1 MPKYKYSIKPKKN
14 VPYGVSCSC
23 DETYTVASL
32 AGLISAHNAGAL
44 DLEDLVF
51 FCGDIRD
58 YCYVPK
64 EAPTLVREPVNAHN
78 S

>member
-1 MPKYKYSIKPKKN
+1 VAINYKYSIKQKKD
-14 VPYGVSCSC
+14 VPHDVDCSC

-44 DLEDLVF
+44 DLEDVIF

-58 YCYVPK
+58 YPYVPK
-64 EAPTLVREPVNAHN
+64 HAPTLVREIAV
-78 S
+78 